1 MAESTC
7 SCQPGDI
14 STESVSTT
22 VENQITSLDPQR
34 AEALTRLQT
43 VRQARAAGYARE
55 QKRLALK
62 YGKDS
67 PRVVA
72 LAEKV
77 RFNNGLRRDVDFEV
91 ARAKT
96 ETPVVDNAS
105 YVFHGFVRDRK
116 GDAVPRLTIALYDE
130 NGNWIRELGYGCTDE
145 RGYFL
150 MRYQRARTD
159 PVEAAVFIMRAASEA
174 KPVVRIY
181 VLDSKK
187 ATLQIERQPL
197 CPQLGELDFRI
208 IILGADT
215 APCTPPPPEAGEPAP
230 PPSPTSTPLEAIK
243 GIGPAR
249 AERLRA
255 AGIKDVETLLQTD
268 ATKLVEI
275 AGVDARVVKGEAT
288 KALKKAKRNKSA

>member
-1 MAESTC
+1 MAESPC
-7 SCQPGDI
+7 SCQPVDI

-22 VENQITSLDPQR
+22 LENQIASLDPQR
-34 AEALTRLQT
+34 AEAFTRLQT

-62 YGKDS
+62 YGKNS
-67 PRVVA
+67 PQVVA

-96 ETPVVDNAS
+96 ETPVVDRTG

-130 NGNWIRELGYGCTDE
+130 NANWIRELGYGCTDE
-145 RGYFL
+145 RGYFV
-150 MRYQRARTD
+150 MRYQRSQTQ
-159 PVEAAVFIMRAASEA
+159 PVEAPIFLRRAADQV
-174 KPVVRIY
+174 KPIARIY

-187 ATLQIERQPL
+187 ATLQIEKKPL
-197 CPQLGELDFRI
+197 CPQLGEVDFRI
-208 IILGADT
+208 IILGAET

-230 PPSPTSTPLEAIK
+230 PPTPTSTPLENIR
-243 GIGPAR
+243 GVGPAKAR
-249 AERLRA
+249 KLRA
-255 AGIKDVETLLQTD
+255 AGIKDVETLLATD
-268 ATKLVEI
+268 TAKLVDV
-275 AGVDARVVKGEAT
+275 AGFDAKREAAA
-288 KALKKAKRNKSA
+288 ALKRAKKK